1 MHLVVPDKV
10 NIRTKTKPKVRKG
23 GDIDPDV
30 KQFVCQDYGQVCLPN
45 IGLSN
50 CRRSDADRPLITY
63 EVFLENN
70 HLRCDLGRNI

>member
-10 NIRTKTKPKVRKG
+10 NIRAKTKRKVRKG
-23 GDIDPDV
+23 SDIDPDV
-30 KQFVCQDYGQVCLPN
+30 KQFVCQDYGQVYLPN

-50 CRRSDADRPLITY
+50 RRRSDTDRPLIIY

-70 HLRCDLGRNI
+70 HLRCDLG